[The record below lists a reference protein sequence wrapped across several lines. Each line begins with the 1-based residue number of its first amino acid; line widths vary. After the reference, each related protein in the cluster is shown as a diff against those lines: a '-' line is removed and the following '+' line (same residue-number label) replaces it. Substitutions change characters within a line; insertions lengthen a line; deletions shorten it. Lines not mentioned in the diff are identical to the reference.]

1 MLGPARRR
9 REAAGGEGGSLE
21 KSPGFFFDVLACRI
35 MRAMTYLVAAGRAS
49 IETIAEGEGALV
61 VILPSRG
68 RGAED
73 YVEVAR
79 DLARAGYRVLRPQ
92 PRGIGGSKGPMRGL
106 TLHDL
111 ASDVAAVIADAG
123 VGPAIVVG
131 HAFGNWVA
139 RMTAADHPQL
149 VRGMAILAAAA
160 KKYPP
165 ELAEAVTKC
174 ADTSLPDAERLKY
187 LEFAFF
193 APGHDASAW
202 LEGFHP
208 EVNASQR
215 AAGLATPQEAWW
227 GGGAAPLLDLQA
239 EHDAFRPRET
249 ANDLREE
256 LGERVTVSVIRDAG
270 HALVPEQ
277 PAAVIAALL
286 DWMQGLSQKGS

>member
-1 MLGPARRR
+1 
-9 REAAGGEGGSLE
+9 
-21 KSPGFFFDVLACRI
+21 

-49 IETIAEGEGALV
+49 IETIAEGEGPLV

-73 YVEVAR
+73 YDEVAR
-79 DLARAGYRVLRPQ
+79 RVANAGYRVLRPQ
-92 PRGIGGSKGPMRGL
+92 PRGIGKSKGPMRGL

-111 ASDVAAVIADAG
+111 ARDVAAAIEHERA
-123 VGPAIVVG
+123 GPAILAG

-149 VRGMAILAAAA
+149 VRGVAILAAAA
-160 KKYPP
+160 KSYPSA
-165 ELAEAVTKC
+165 LAEAVTKC
-174 ADTSLPDAERLKY
+174 ADTSLPGAERLKY
-187 LEFAFF
+187 LQFAFF

-215 AAGLATPQEAWW
+215 AAGLATPQEEWW
-227 GGGAAPLLDLQA
+227 GAGGAPLLDLQA

-256 LGERVTVSVIRDAG
+256 LGERVTVSVVRDAG

-277 PAAVIAALL
+277 PAAVAAALL
-286 DWMQGLSQKGS
+286 GWMRGLA

>member
-1 MLGPARRR
+1 MAHTVS
-9 REAAGGEGGSLE
+9 AG
-21 KSPGFFFDVLACRI
+21 DAQ
-35 MRAMTYLVAAGRAS
+35 
-49 IETIAEGEGALV
+49 IEVIAEGAGPLV
-61 VILPSRG
+61 AILPSRG

-73 YVEVAR
+73 YDEIARGVAQ
-79 DLARAGYRVLRPQ
+79 AGYRVLRPQ
-92 PRGIGGSKGPMRGL
+92 PRGIGGSKGAMQGL

-111 ASDVAAVIADAG
+111 ARDVAAVIAHAG
-123 VGPAIVVG
+123 GRAVVVG

-139 RMTAADHPQL
+139 RMTAADHPKR
-149 VRGMAILAAAA
+149 VRGVAILAAAA

-174 ADTSLPDAERLKY
+174 ADTSLAGAERLKY

-227 GGGAAPLLDLQA
+227 CAGNAPLLDLQA

-249 ANDLREE
+249 VNDLRKE

-277 PAAVIAALL
+277 PQAVVAALL
-286 DWMQGLSQKGS
+286 DWMQSLPEKGS

>member
-1 MLGPARRR
+1 
-9 REAAGGEGGSLE
+9 
-21 KSPGFFFDVLACRI
+21 
-35 MRAMTYLVAAGRAS
+35 MRAMTYLVAAGKAS
-49 IETIAEGEGALV
+49 IETIAEGEGPPLV

-73 YVEVAR
+73 YDEVAR
-79 DLARAGYRVLRPQ
+79 GPAQAGYRVLRPQ
-92 PRGIGGSKGPMRGL
+92 PRGIGGSKGPMQGL

-111 ASDVAAVIADAG
+111 ARDVAAVIRHEG
-123 VGPAIVVG
+123 GPAIVVG

-149 VRGMAILAAAA
+149 VRGVAILAAAA
-160 KKYPP
+160 KSYPKA
-165 ELAEAVTKC
+165 LAEAVTKC
-174 ADTSLPDAERLKY
+174 ADTSLPGAERLKY
-187 LEFAFF
+187 LRFAFF

-215 AAGLATPQEAWW
+215 AAGLATPQEEWW
-227 GGGAAPLLDLQA
+227 GAGGAPLLDLQA

-256 LGERVTVSVIRDAG
+256 LGERVTVSVVPDAG

-277 PAAVIAALL
+277 PEAVVAALL
-286 DWMQGLSQKGS
+286 AWMQSLPEKRS

>member
-1 MLGPARRR
+1 MPLV
-9 REAAGGEGGSLE
+9 S
-21 KSPGFFFDVLACRI
+21 C
-35 MRAMTYLVAAGRAS
+35 LVAAGEAQ
-49 IETIAEGEGALV
+49 IETLAEGEGPLV

-73 YVEVAR
+73 YDELSR
-79 DLARAGYRVLRPQ
+79 RIAGAGFRVLRPQ
-92 PRGIGGSKGPMRGL
+92 PRGIGRSSGPTQGL

-111 ASDVAAVIADAG
+111 ARDVAAVIANENAG
-123 VGPAIVVG
+123 TAVLVG

-139 RMTAADHPQL
+139 RMTAADHPRW
-149 VRGMAILAAAA
+149 VRGVAILAAAA
-160 KKYPP
+160 KTYPR

-187 LEFAFF
+187 LRYAFF
-193 APGHDASAW
+193 APGHDPSEW
-202 LEGFHP
+202 LAGFHP

-227 GGGAAPLLDLQA
+227 GAGGAPLLDLQA

-249 ANDLREE
+249 ARDLRDE
-256 LGERVTVSVIRDAG
+256 LGERVSVAVIPDAG

-277 PAAVIAALL
+277 PAAVAAALL
-286 DWMQGLSQKGS
+286 AWMRKLPA